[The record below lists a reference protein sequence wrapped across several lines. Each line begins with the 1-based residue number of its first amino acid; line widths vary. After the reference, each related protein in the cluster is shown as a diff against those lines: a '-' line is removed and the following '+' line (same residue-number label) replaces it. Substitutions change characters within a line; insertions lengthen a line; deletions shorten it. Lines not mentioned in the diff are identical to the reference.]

1 MGKSIKKGIRLKGD
15 TSLWALVIVF
25 SLLSLVF
32 VYSSSSRQAVMENT
46 TTFSIMLKQMRHI
59 LVGFLI
65 IYIAHIIPLG
75 FYRKMAYV
83 AYVVGL
89 GLLVYTLFGGDT
101 LNESTRWLS
110 IAGFRFQPSEFA
122 KVFLILFV
130 AKVLESNKLSTFK
143 DFFLRLFLPVLVF
156 IIPIMWEGFSTGFL
170 LSFTILILL
179 LVSKVKFRHIAATA
193 GIVVLAAGLFYGTVV
208 LYRVI
213 KKDDNPS
220 LTSTSR
226 LATVEKR
233 IGSFLTSDKDKE
245 LVENDQVVFSK
256 VAIATGGI
264 FGKIPGKGSLR
275 EVLPLSNSDYIF
287 SIIVEETG
295 LVGGTFVIGLY
306 MWLLYSVI
314 IIVRKCTK
322 TFSAML
328 VCGLGILIVSQAMV
342 HIMVNVGIIPVTG
355 QTLPLI
361 SLGGSSVM
369 ATGLAFGMM
378 LSVSRTLENEKK
390 ELMQDATEQLIRP
403 DE

>member
-1 MGKSIKKGIRLKGD
+1 MEKSIKKGIRLKGD

-75 FYRKMAYV
+75 FYRKMACV

-122 KVFLILFV
+122 KVFLVLFV
-130 AKVLESNKLSTFK
+130 AKVLESNKLATFK
-143 DFFLRLFLPVLVF
+143 DFFLRLFLPVLIF
-156 IIPIMWEGFSTGFL
+156 ILPIMWEGFSTGFL

-179 LVSKVKFRHIAATA
+179 LVSKVKFRHIAAAA

-208 LYRVI
+208 LYRAV

-245 LVENDQVVFSK
+245 VVENDQVVFSK

-264 FGKIPGKGSLR
+264 FGKIPGKGNLR

-390 ELMQDATEQLIRP
+390 ELMQDATEQQS
-403 DE
+403 

>member
-245 LVENDQVVFSK
+245 VVENDQVVFSK

-390 ELMQDATEQLIRP
+390 ELMQDATEQQS
-403 DE
+403 

>member
-1 MGKSIKKGIRLKGD
+1 
-15 TSLWALVIVF
+15 
-25 SLLSLVF
+25 
-32 VYSSSSRQAVMENT
+32 
-46 TTFSIMLKQMRHI
+46 
-59 LVGFLI
+59 
-65 IYIAHIIPLG
+65 
-75 FYRKMAYV
+75 
-83 AYVVGL
+83 
-89 GLLVYTLFGGDT
+89 
-101 LNESTRWLS
+101 
-110 IAGFRFQPSEFA
+110 
-122 KVFLILFV
+122 
-130 AKVLESNKLSTFK
+130 
-143 DFFLRLFLPVLVF
+143 
-156 IIPIMWEGFSTGFL
+156 MWEGFSTGFL

-390 ELMQDATEQLIRP
+390 ELMQDATEQQS
-403 DE
+403 

>member
-1 MGKSIKKGIRLKGD
+1 MEKSIKKGIRLKGD

-75 FYRKMAYV
+75 FYRKMACV

-122 KVFLILFV
+122 KVFLVLFV
-130 AKVLESNKLSTFK
+130 AKVLESNKLATFK
-143 DFFLRLFLPVLVF
+143 DFFLRLFLPVLIF
-156 IIPIMWEGFSTGFL
+156 ILPIMWEGFSTGFL

-179 LVSKVKFRHIAATA
+179 LVSKVKFRHIAAAA
-193 GIVVLAAGLFYGTVV
+193 GIVVLAAGLLYGTVV
-208 LYRVI
+208 LYRAV

-245 LVENDQVVFSK
+245 VVENDQVVFSK

-264 FGKIPGKGSLR
+264 FGKIPGKGNLR

-390 ELMQDATEQLIRP
+390 ELMQDATEQQS
-403 DE
+403 

>member
-1 MGKSIKKGIRLKGD
+1 MEKSIKKGIRLKGD

-245 LVENDQVVFSK
+245 VVENDQVVFSK

-390 ELMQDATEQLIRP
+390 ELMQDATEQQS
-403 DE
+403 

>member
-193 GIVVLAAGLFYGTVV
+193 GIVVLAAGLFYGTVF

-390 ELMQDATEQLIRP
+390 ELMQDATEQQS
-403 DE
+403 

>member
-122 KVFLILFV
+122 KVFLVLFV

-390 ELMQDATEQLIRP
+390 ELMQDATEQQS
-403 DE
+403 

>member
-1 MGKSIKKGIRLKGD
+1 MEKSIKKGIRLKGD

-179 LVSKVKFRHIAATA
+179 LVSKVKFRHIAAAA

-208 LYRVI
+208 LYRAV

-245 LVENDQVVFSK
+245 VVENDQVVFSK

-390 ELMQDATEQLIRP
+390 ELMQDATEQQS
-403 DE
+403 

>member
-75 FYRKMAYV
+75 FYRKMACV

-122 KVFLILFV
+122 KVFLVLFV
-130 AKVLESNKLSTFK
+130 AKVLESNKLATFK
-143 DFFLRLFLPVLVF
+143 DFFLRLFLPVLIF
-156 IIPIMWEGFSTGFL
+156 ILPIMWEGFSTGFL

-390 ELMQDATEQLIRP
+390 ELMQDATEQQS
-403 DE
+403 

>member
-245 LVENDQVVFSK
+245 LVE
-256 VAIATGGI
+256 T
-264 FGKIPGKGSLR
+264 
-275 EVLPLSNSDYIF
+275 
-287 SIIVEETG
+287 
-295 LVGGTFVIGLY
+295 
-306 MWLLYSVI
+306 
-314 IIVRKCTK
+314 
-322 TFSAML
+322 
-328 VCGLGILIVSQAMV
+328 
-342 HIMVNVGIIPVTG
+342 
-355 QTLPLI
+355 
-361 SLGGSSVM
+361 
-369 ATGLAFGMM
+369 
-378 LSVSRTLENEKK
+378 
-390 ELMQDATEQLIRP
+390 IR
-403 DE
+403 

>member
-143 DFFLRLFLPVLVF
+143 DFFLRLFLPVLV
-156 IIPIMWEGFSTGFL
+156 
-170 LSFTILILL
+170 LSVP
-179 LVSKVKFRHIAATA
+179 VSQCK
-193 GIVVLAAGLFYGTVV
+193 L
-208 LYRVI
+208 
-213 KKDDNPS
+213 
-220 LTSTSR
+220 
-226 LATVEKR
+226 
-233 IGSFLTSDKDKE
+233 KE
-245 LVENDQVVFSK
+245 LFNKASFFNAGFDVF
-256 VAIATGGI
+256 
-264 FGKIPGKGSLR
+264 
-275 EVLPLSNSDYIF
+275 N
-287 SIIVEETG
+287 
-295 LVGGTFVIGLY
+295 LVFVR
-306 MWLLYSVI
+306 LLASHSV
-314 IIVRKCTK
+314 
-322 TFSAML
+322 
-328 VCGLGILIVSQAMV
+328 Q
-342 HIMVNVGIIPVTG
+342 
-355 QTLPLI
+355 
-361 SLGGSSVM
+361 
-369 ATGLAFGMM
+369 
-378 LSVSRTLENEKK
+378 
-390 ELMQDATEQLIRP
+390 
-403 DE
+403 

>member
-390 ELMQDATEQLIRP
+390 ELMQDATEQQS
-403 DE
+403 

>member
-15 TSLWALVIVF
+15 TSLWALDIVF

-390 ELMQDATEQLIRP
+390 ELMQDATEQQS
-403 DE
+403 